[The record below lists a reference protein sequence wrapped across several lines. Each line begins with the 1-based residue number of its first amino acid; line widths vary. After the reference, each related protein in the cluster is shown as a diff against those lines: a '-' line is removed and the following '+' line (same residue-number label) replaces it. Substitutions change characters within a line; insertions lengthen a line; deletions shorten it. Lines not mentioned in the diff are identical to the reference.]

1 MDDDEVASSWSP
13 NWWLRANMMSAANSV
28 RGLLALQ
35 VHRNSKEIAAECTSQ
50 PPGVS
55 RATQRQQ
62 KEDETRLLRTKAK
75 ADEQG
80 GDLFLRKEKRARL
93 QVVNVAI
100 LEKQNDMISKQLKL
114 LTDNKDVFI
123 RKYNEETY
131 DDKVVALLEQMPN
144 PVADLMKDAEDDD
157 GTSSE
162 TNALDPY
169 EED

>member
-1 MDDDEVASSWSP
+1 MTSAS
-13 NWWLRANMMSAANSV
+13 NGV
-28 RGLLALQ
+28 RGVLALQ

-50 PPGVS
+50 PPGVT
-55 RATQRQQ
+55 RTIQRQQ
-62 KEDETRLLRTKAK
+62 KENETRLLRAKAK

-123 RKYNEETY
+123 RKYNEKAY
-131 DDKVVALLEQMPN
+131 DDKVVALLEQLPN
-144 PVADLMKDAEDDD
+144 PVADVITGVQEDGD
-157 GTSSE
+157 TSALGSDSE
-162 TNALDPY
+162 D
-169 EED
+169 

>member
-1 MDDDEVASSWSP
+1 
-13 NWWLRANMMSAANSV
+13 MMSAANSV

-55 RATQRQQ
+55 RATQLQQ
-62 KEDETRLLRTKAK
+62 KEDETRLLRAKAK